1 MALAHHLARL
11 RLPTI
16 LVVNVNHFG
25 ASRALCPVIIESN
38 EFFAFLFSHVAVEE
52 AEEIEEACL
61 EYLAQIR
68 VLHLLHVLALQY
80 LLDNGLLRTWR
91 KLFSHHILRAFTF
104 EESARRSL
112 ACSVHVGARA
122 MIDRAVFGVPP
133 VAQVAHLSVRTVW
146 VFASSISWTFS
157 LLRIV

>member
-11 RLPTI
+11 RLPTV

-25 ASRALCPVIIESN
+25 ACRALCPVIIESN
-38 EFFAFLFSHVAVEE
+38 EFFAFLFPDVAVEE

-61 EYLAQIR
+61 KYLAQIR

-91 KLFSHHILRAFTF
+91 
-104 EESARRSL
+104 
-112 ACSVHVGARA
+112 
-122 MIDRAVFGVPP
+122 
-133 VAQVAHLSVRTVW
+133 
-146 VFASSISWTFS
+146 
-157 LLRIV
+157 

>member
-11 RLPTI
+11 RLPTV

-25 ASRALCPVIIESN
+25 ACRALCPVIIESN
-38 EFFAFLFSHVAVEE
+38 EFFAFLFPDVAVEE

-61 EYLAQIR
+61 KYLAQIR

-91 KLFSHHILRAFTF
+91 ELFSHHLLRAFPF
-104 EESARRSL
+104 EESARWSL
-112 ACSVHVGARA
+112 ACSVHIGTRA
-122 MIDRAVFGVPP
+122 MIDRAFFGVPS